1 MPKILL
7 THEQRKEINANF
19 KTLCRQTIPTL
30 LKRAI
35 TRQLAIKYGISE
47 NYANNLVHK

>member
-1 MPKILL
+1 MPKVLL
-7 THEQRKEINANF
+7 THEERKEIKKEF
-19 KTLCRQTIPTL
+19 KTLCRQNPDL

>member
-7 THEQRKEINANF
+7 THEQRKEIKRDF
-19 KTLCRQTIPTL
+19 KKLCRQNPDT

-35 TRQLAIKYGISE
+35 TRQLAIKYGISV
-47 NYANNLVHK
+47 NYANNLVNK